1 MEIMHSKFLKL
12 QTALLSVLLL
22 FSVLLPQTALA
33 AGGTTDAAA
42 AQDTVTL
49 VDPNT
54 FNSWEKIQGTRSITQ
69 GRIWADKTVSND
81 KIEFS
86 STSPLGKEGKTV
98 SKTAGSDFLVA
109 LSALSSTSS
118 LTKPEPQPIDIVL
131 VLDASGSMDKAM
143 GGTTWENYDD
153 TKRIDALK
161 AAAKNFLAAAKKQ
174 NDGIEDPAKQIQV
187 SIVKFAGNKTDKVGN
202 DTYRD
207 GRNSYN
213 YSQIMR
219 NLTLCNSTNLSTLNS
234 VVDSIQP
241 AGATRSDYGMELA
254 QKALG
259 SDSARSNAKKVV
271 IFFTDGKPTKQSE
284 YNSEVAGSAV
294 NTAKTLKDSG
304 TTIYTV
310 GIFSGANAASD
321 PNDEHTS
328 DENRFMHAVS
338 SNYPDAAYSWVSTDW
353 YGGYYDI
360 VPGTRAENS
369 SYYKTATKSTELDTV
384 FQDIFKDVTSNPPV
398 PTLVES
404 GKNATN
410 GGYVSFNDPLGDYM
424 TVDGFNAISFDDEIF
439 EKSTKT
445 TETTAKGT
453 VDTYVFEGVN
463 EGNTAYP
470 ENVNLNTIIVKVTH
484 SNDLKT
490 GDIVDVQIPAALLPL
505 RYYQVSKD
513 LDGKVSM
520 KISDTYP
527 IRIFY
532 SVSLKKDVKDAMA
545 AGTSSDTELVNYVA
559 DHTEDDGKVYFY
571 TNLFDGTNGGT
582 DKEGNSYTAGNTTV
596 SFKPAYTNSFYYYT
610 EDTPIYTDPDC
621 KTHAT
626 DVQPKTPYYY
636 DLTYYDTNKANASGS
651 LVLQH
656 DHIEISIAT
665 KEEIDKVLKQN
676 KKGEYYVPQ
685 KTLKGSYPQTLDEQ
699 VGPKQP
705 NNTTGTASR
714 RIDFAWDLSNTT
726 GLLFLGNNGKI
737 GYNTTGSLKITKVV
751 TPTDS
756 NYTPDSTTQFRILVN
771 LEGVGANDIY
781 KCTLNGQTFSFIR
794 GSVITLKNGQTA
806 EIKGLPAGCKY
817 TVTEPTPLP
826 AGYALSTIENA
837 TGTIKGGLAKDTA
850 AVATVKNTYTPSSY
864 ILNGETYLSGKKVL
878 SGRDWQSLDKFVFH
892 LEALEPDNAPLPKNG
907 DTDLTRVELTQCEGT
922 QADTEVPFNFGD
934 ITYTKPGT
942 YRYRIYEE
950 TPSNADKIPGIDY
963 DTTTYTVTVKIKDN
977 GNGQL
982 ELDSVTKALDHKDN
996 VTEMPAGKIPLF
1008 KNIFNATN
1016 EEINFVAT
1024 KVYKDNAG
1032 NSINPDVNQFQF
1044 TLSAAKKDASG
1055 NDVTETDPPMPTPAT
1070 VGNDDGGQIDFG
1082 KVTYT
1087 AANVDSTYW
1096 YQMNENQGDNAC
1108 IAYDKTTYLIKVEVG
1123 SKTGADNKLI
1133 VTSKTTYYKQNENGA
1148 WQPVDINTGD
1158 DVASKITFT
1167 NTLTP
1172 TPTSA
1177 NLYVGKILAGR
1188 DWMDGDK
1195 FTFTLTAKD
1204 NAPMPEGKDTN
1215 KLTITN
1221 ASRKEMDDERLG
1233 DFPEITFTK
1242 PGTYVYTISE
1252 DAVDS
1257 AKLPGFKTQPGD
1269 ITATVTVTREGNELR
1284 RTISYRNAAGINSDI
1299 CGYFTNTYST
1309 DSYKIKDTDI
1319 FLASKVLKDRGWLD
1333 EDRFTFVLT
1342 GDESNP
1348 TNTPM
1353 PTLCESIADS
1363 THYENIVLGD
1373 GKELEF
1379 KEAGRYVYYITEQRG
1394 ELSGIT
1400 YDTTKYMVVVDVRD
1414 EGGNSGKLTGSV
1426 QYFKGTLGKNGEYTF
1441 SDKPET
1447 DNIAIFTNT
1456 YAAKS
1461 VTLTGK
1467 ENLSVTKK
1475 LVGREWGKEEAFT
1488 FEIAVAGGSAE
1499 NTPLPKSTTLKLTNS
1514 NLDEDTATG
1523 NFGDITYEKPGTYI
1537 YKITENKGDNAITQ
1551 WDDSEYTVTVNV
1563 KDDGTGEL
1571 KVESCTV
1578 KKSGDEGNSN
1588 GITFT
1593 NTYEASSTP
1602 TKDVTVNDAET
1613 SADGQPV
1620 KVGDK
1625 LTYSIHWVNDS
1636 IENGKFVPA
1645 TVTITDQVPENTK
1658 LVTTPDNATYDDT
1671 TRTLTWTL
1679 NAAANTSGDVSF
1691 TVSVLPSASAAL
1703 DPITNQAKVKIG
1715 DHESETNVVTNPTP
1729 YDPDS
1734 HKKVLDDNGNDIDN
1748 TLVSPGQ
1755 VLTYQI
1761 TWVAPLAAEGAET
1774 VDVVIKDTVPANT
1787 TFVLGSATDN
1797 IAPDDNGLLTW
1808 NIQGQTPGA
1817 SGTVSFQVKVND
1829 AVGDN
1834 GDITNKAFVNNKA
1847 TVETTHNYLPG
1858 KTADKDANTTLKVG
1872 DELTYTIKYKNL
1884 EKDVATVTVTDAV
1897 PAGTEFVSADNG
1909 GTWDKTDNKVTWNL
1923 TGVEPGAKGTVSF
1936 TVRVTMDAVGKSIE
1950 NQAEVKIGDH
1960 NPVTTTKT
1968 ENKNIEQPSPA
1979 SVTLTAH
1986 KTLKSDVGNH
1996 TLAAGEFAF
2005 NLLDKDGKLVQT
2017 ALNDAEGNVT
2027 FSELKLNTIGSYTY
2041 TICEVDGKLG
2051 YMTYDDSTYTVTFNV
2066 DDAKNGTLAATEPV
2080 YSLNDKTFTTA
2091 EFINHYTAEL
2101 PADASFSLSATKTL
2115 TGRSMIDREFFF
2127 TLEDEGGNIVATAS
2141 SDAEGNIQ
2149 FPAVGLKNVQAA
2161 YTALL
2166 AAAEP
2171 VQPAAEPTPAEDEQP
2186 VKIEDGEQ
2194 APLETAVAA
2203 NSLEDAPAVVTDAEP
2218 ETELNAEPKTD
2229 PETDPET
2236 EPETEPAPTVDTD
2249 AVQALLTRWYTIR
2262 EYAQGKDGVTYDA
2275 NTYMVRVPLVDND
2288 GTGTLAVD
2296 KDNIQFFAA
2305 DGETPLD
2312 NNAVVFNNSYA
2323 AEGVDLTV
2331 TAQKQLTGRSMADG
2345 EFSFRLSCNDDPANE
2360 QTVTSDANGR
2370 IAFALHY
2377 DDKDGTGTQET
2388 HTYTVTE
2395 VRGDNDTITY
2405 DDTAYTFTV
2414 EVIDDGTGHLTT
2426 KVTQPEAMVFRN
2438 VYTPKATSI
2447 TLAGNKVLNGR
2458 AQKAGE
2464 FTFELCDAN
2473 GAVIATAAN
2482 GENGYFAFPALS
2494 YDEAG
2499 EYTYTVREKD
2509 TGVGRVT
2516 YDKTVYSVT
2525 VQVRDEDGQ
2534 LKADIILPA
2543 SGLTFTNTYTPEP
2556 AQTPAPTPKP
2566 TTSPAPAA
2574 TAAPTPA
2581 PARIPQTADSF
2592 PLALLIG
2599 LLAVSGGALAVLLT
2613 ARKRGKK

>member
-69 GRIWADKTVSND
+69 GRIWADKTVSDNEI
-81 KIEFS
+81 KFS
-86 STSPLGKEGKTV
+86 ASSPLGKKGETV

-131 VLDASGSMDKAM
+131 VLDTSGSMAYDFN
-143 GGTTWENYDD
+143 GHETWYAKDR
-153 TKRIDALK
+153 RITALK
-161 AAAKNFLAAAKKQ
+161 SAVKDFIDNAATQ
-174 NDGIEDPAKQIQV
+174 N
-187 SIVKFAGNKTDKVGN
+187 
-202 DTYRD
+202 
-207 GRNSYN
+207 
-213 YSQIMR
+213 SQIADASKKINIALVR
-219 NLTLCNSTNLSTLNS
+219 FASNSSILQDLTTCEDKNVTALKRRVDNLPS
-234 VVDSIQP
+234 D
-241 AGATRSDYGMELA
+241 GATRADLGME
-254 QKALG
+254 KAESVLNG
-259 SDSARSNAKKVV
+259 TSARANAKKVV
-271 IFFTDGKPTKQSE
+271 IFFTDGEPTSGNE
-284 YNSEVAGSAV
+284 YEAKVAGDAI
-294 NTAKTLKDSG
+294 NTAKTIKGSG
-304 TTIYTV
+304 ATIYTV
-310 GIFSGANAASD
+310 GIFSGADSSNPPAEPDGNTQLA
-321 PNDEHTS
+321 
-328 DENRFMHAVS
+328 NRFMHAVS
-338 SNYPDAAYSWVSTDW
+338 SNYPDAASSWVPTSW
-353 YGGYYDI
+353 FSGYYNI
-360 VPGTRAENS
+360 VLGTRAENS
-369 SYYKTATKSTELDTV
+369 SYYKTATQSTELNTV
-384 FQDIFKDVTSNPPV
+384 FQDIFKDATSNPPV

-410 GGYVSFNDPLGDYM
+410 SGYVRFNDPLGDYM
-424 TVDGFNAISFDDEIF
+424 TVDGFNAIAFDDEIF
-439 EKSTKT
+439 KNPTKT
-445 TETTAKGT
+445 TKGT

-505 RYYQVSKD
+505 RYYQVSED
-513 LDGKVSM
+513 LNGKVSM

-532 SVSLKKDVKDAMA
+532 SVSLKTEAKQQM
-545 AGTSSDTELVNYVA
+545 TSGVITDPTLATYVA
-559 DHTEDDGKVYFY
+559 THTETDGKAYFY
-571 TNLFDGTNGGT
+571 SNLFDGTNVGT
-582 DKEGNSYTAGNTTV
+582 DKKGNPYTAGNTTV

-621 KTHAT
+621 KIPAT
-626 DVQPKTPYYY
+626 DVQPKESYYY
-636 DLTYYDTNKANASGS
+636 DLTYYDTNKADASGS
-651 LVLQH
+651 LVPQH

-665 KEEIDKVLKQN
+665 KAEIDKVLKKN
-676 KKGEYYVPQ
+676 SKGEYYVPQ

-699 VGPKQP
+699 VGPKES
-705 NNTTGTASR
+705 NNTGTAYR

-737 GYNTTGSLKITKVV
+737 GYNTTGSLKITKKVDKAD
-751 TPTDS
+751 PS
-756 NYTPDSTTQFRILVN
+756 YSPDAATQFGIQVD
-771 LEGVGANDIY
+771 LEDNGANGTYTYTIDGNASDSY
-781 KCTLNGQTFSFIR
+781 KFKSGD
-794 GSVITLKNGQTA
+794 VITLKNGQTA

-817 TVTEPTPLP
+817 TVSEPTPP
-826 AGYALSTIENA
+826 AGYTSSIVAP
-837 TGTIKGGLAKDTA
+837 TGMITAGKVQDTA
-850 AVATVKNTYTPSSY
+850 PVVTVTNTYEPSSY
-864 ILNGETYLSGKKVL
+864 TLNGETNLSGKKVL
-878 SGRDWQSLDKFVFH
+878 SGRNWQSNDKFVFH

-907 DTDLTRVELTQCEGT
+907 DTDLTRVELMHREGT
-922 QADTEVPFNFGD
+922 QGDTEVPFNFGD

-950 TPSNADKIPGIDY
+950 TPSNAAKIPGIDY

-977 GNGQL
+977 GKGQL
-982 ELDSVTKALDHKDN
+982 ELDSVTKALDNKDN
-996 VTEMPAGKIPLF
+996 VTVMPADNIPLF
-1008 KNIFNATN
+1008 KNIFNADD

-1044 TLSAAKKDASG
+1044 TLSVPEKDAAG
-1055 NDVTETDPPMPTPAT
+1055 KNVTETNPPMPTSAT
-1070 VGNDDGGQIDFG
+1070 VGNDNGGQIAFG

-1087 AANVDSTYW
+1087 AANIDHTYW
-1096 YQMNENQGDNAC
+1096 YQMSEVNGGDVH
-1108 IAYDKTTYLIKVEVG
+1108 IDYDAAAYLIKVEVG
-1123 SKTGADNKLI
+1123 SDTDTDNTLI
-1133 VTSKTTYYKQNENGA
+1133 VTSKTTYYKQDENGT
-1148 WQPVDINTGD
+1148 WQQVDINTGD
-1158 DVASKITFT
+1158 DVDSKITFT

-1172 TPTSA
+1172 TPASA
-1177 NLYVGKILAGR
+1177 RLSVRKFLVGRK
-1188 DWMDGDK
+1188 WMNGDT
-1195 FTFTLTAKD
+1195 FTFTLAPK
-1204 NAPMPEGKDTN
+1204 NGAPMPKGENAN

-1221 ASRKEMDDERLG
+1221 TSDNVIENYLTDSFG
-1233 DFPEITFTK
+1233 EIPFTQ
-1242 PGTYVYTISE
+1242 PGTYVYDISE
-1252 DAVDS
+1252 DKVT
-1257 AKLPGFKTQPGD
+1257 LPGFKSQPGA
-1269 ITATVTVTREGNELR
+1269 ITATVNVTREGNEL
-1284 RTISYRNAAGINSDI
+1284 THTVSYTDASGNSGDV
-1299 CGYFTNTYST
+1299 YANFTNTYST

-1319 FLASKVLKDRGWLD
+1319 FLARKVLKDRGWLD

-1348 TNTPM
+1348 VGTPM
-1353 PTLCESIADS
+1353 PTHCESIADS
-1363 THYENIVLGD
+1363 THYERIVLGD

-1426 QYFKGTLGKNGEYTF
+1426 QYYKALENGEYE
-1441 SDKPET
+1441 KV

-1461 VTLTGK
+1461 VTLNGK

-1475 LVGREWGKEEAFT
+1475 LVGREWGNEEAFT
-1488 FEIAVAGGSAE
+1488 FTIAAAGDNAE
-1499 NTPLPKSTTLKLTNS
+1499 NTPLPNETTLTLTNP
-1514 NLDEDTATG
+1514 NPNEDTATG

-1551 WDDSEYTVTVNV
+1551 WDASEYTVTVDV

-1571 KVESCTV
+1571 KVNSCSV

-1588 GITFT
+1588 SITFT

-1602 TKDVTVNDAET
+1602 TKDVTVNDAKT
-1613 SADGQPV
+1613 SAAGQPV
-1620 KVGDK
+1620 KVGDE

-1636 IENGKFVPA
+1636 IENGKFVRA
-1645 TVTITDQVPENTK
+1645 TVTITDQVPENTQ

-1671 TRTLTWTL
+1671 TSTLTWTFD
-1679 NAAANTSGDVSF
+1679 AAANTSGDVSF
-1691 TVSVLPSASAAL
+1691 TVRVLPSASAAL
-1703 DPITNQAKVKIG
+1703 APITNQAKVQIG

-1734 HKKVLDDNGNDIDN
+1734 HKKVLDDSGNDIDN

-1808 NIQGQTPGA
+1808 NIQGQKPGA

-1834 GDITNKAFVNNKA
+1834 GDITNQAFVNNKA

-1884 EKDVATVTVTDAV
+1884 EDAAATVTVTDAV
-1897 PAGTEFVSADNG
+1897 PAGTEFVSADNDG
-1909 GTWDKTDNKVTWNL
+1909 VCENGAVTWNIAD
-1923 TGVEPGAKGTVSF
+1923 VASGTEGSVSF
-1936 TVRVTMDAVGKSIE
+1936 KVRVTIDAVGRSIE
-1950 NQAEVKIGDH
+1950 NQAQVKIGDH

-1968 ENKNIEQPSPA
+1968 ENKNIEKPSPA
-1979 SVTLTAH
+1979 SVTLTAC
-1986 KTLKSDVGNH
+1986 KTLISDVGNH

-2005 NLLDKDGKLVQT
+2005 TLLDKDGKLVQT
-2017 ALNDAEGNVT
+2017 APNDAEGNVT
-2027 FSELKLNTIGSYTY
+2027 FDALSLDTIDEYTY
-2041 TICEVDGKLG
+2041 TICEVDGNVG
-2051 YMTYDDSTYTVTFNV
+2051 YITYDGSQYTVTFSV
-2066 DDAKNGTLAATEPV
+2066 YATKDGTLAATKPV
-2080 YSLNDKTFTTA
+2080 YSLNGKTVDAA

-2101 PADASFSLSATKTL
+2101 PAGTSFSLSATKTL
-2115 TGRSMIDREFFF
+2115 TGRSIIDGEFFF
-2127 TLEDEGGNIVATAS
+2127 TLEDEGGNIVATAT
-2141 SDAEGNIQ
+2141 SDAKGNIQ

-2194 APLETAVAA
+2194 PPLETAVAA
-2203 NSLEDAPAVVTDAEP
+2203 NSLEGTPAVVTDAEP
-2218 ETELNAEPKTD
+2218 ETKLDVA
-2229 PETDPET
+2229 PETD
-2236 EPETEPAPTVDTD
+2236 PETEPAPTVDTD

-2275 NTYMVRVPLVDND
+2275 NTYMVRVPLVDKD
-2288 GTGTLAVD
+2288 GTGTLTVD

>member
-98 SKTAGSDFLVA
+98 SKTDGSDFLVA

-131 VLDASGSMDKAM
+131 VLDTSGSMADDFN
-143 GGTTWENYDD
+143 GYPTWFDEDS
-153 TKRIDALK
+153 RITALK
-161 AAAKNFLAAAKKQ
+161 SAVNDFIDNAATQNRQIADARKKI
-174 NDGIEDPAKQIQV
+174 NIALV
-187 SIVKFAGNKTDKVGN
+187 RFASNSSILQDLTTCEGEKATALKKRVN
-202 DTYRD
+202 
-207 GRNSYN
+207 
-213 YSQIMR
+213 
-219 NLTLCNSTNLSTLNS
+219 NLGS
-234 VVDSIQP
+234 D
-241 AGATRSDYGMELA
+241 GATRADLGMV
-254 QKALG
+254 KAESVLNG
-259 SDSARSNAKKVV
+259 TSARANAKKVV
-271 IFFTDGKPTKQSE
+271 IFFTDGTPTSGNKYE
-284 YNSEVAGSAV
+284 AEVAGRAV
-294 NTAKTLKDSG
+294 NAAGRIKNANG
-304 TTIYTV
+304 TIYAV
-310 GIFSGANAASD
+310 GIFAGAKPED
-321 PNDEHTS
+321 VTS
-328 DENRFMHAVS
+328 KENKFMNAVS
-338 SNYPDAAYSWVSTDW
+338 SNYPAATATNYRITLNK
-353 YGGYYDI
+353 G
-360 VPGTRAENS
+360 ENKG
-369 SYYKTATKSTELDTV
+369 YYKTAKNASELNAV
-384 FQDIFKDVTSNPPV
+384 FNDIFKDSTSNPPV

-410 GGYVSFNDPLGDYM
+410 SGYVRFNDPLGDYM
-424 TVDGFNAISFDDEIF
+424 TVDGFNAIAFDDEIF
-439 EKSTKT
+439 KNPTKT
-445 TETTAKGT
+445 TKGT

-505 RYYQVSKD
+505 RYYQVSED
-513 LDGKVSM
+513 LNGKVSM

-545 AGTSSDTELVNYVA
+545 AGTSSDTELVKYVA
-559 DHTEDDGKVYFY
+559 DHTGDDGKVYFY
-571 TNLFDGTNGGT
+571 TNLFDGTNGGI

-621 KTHAT
+621 KIPAT

-636 DLTYYDTNKANASGS
+636 DLTYYDTNEADASGS
-651 LVLQH
+651 LVPQH
-656 DHIEISIAT
+656 KHIEISIAT
-665 KEEIDKVLKQN
+665 KAEIDTVLKKN
-676 KKGEYYVPQ
+676 SNGEYYVPK

-699 VGPKQP
+699 VGPKES
-705 NNTTGTASR
+705 NTTGTAYR

-737 GYNTTGSLKITKVV
+737 GYNATGSLKITKKVDKAD
-751 TPTDS
+751 PS
-756 NYTPDSTTQFRILVN
+756 YSPDAATQFGIQVV
-771 LEGVGANDIY
+771 LEGNSANGTYTYTIDGNASDSY
-781 KCTLNGQTFSFIR
+781 KFKSGD
-794 GSVITLKNGQTA
+794 VITLKNGQTA
-806 EIKGLPAGCKY
+806 EIEGLPAGCKY
-817 TVTEPTPLP
+817 TVSEPTPP
-826 AGYALSTIENA
+826 AGYTSSIDPSAGVIA
-837 TGTIKGGLAKDTA
+837 AGKVQDTA
-850 AVATVKNTYTPSSY
+850 PVVTVTNTYKPSSY
-864 ILNGETYLSGKKVL
+864 TLNGKTNLSGKKVL
-878 SGRDWQSLDKFVFH
+878 SGRDWQSNDKFVFH
-892 LEALEPDNAPLPKNG
+892 LEAFEPDNTPLPKNG
-907 DTDLTRVELTQCEGT
+907 DTDLTRVELMHSEGT
-922 QADTEVPFNFGD
+922 QGGTEVPFNFGD

-950 TPSNADKIPGIDY
+950 TPSNAAKIPGIDY

-977 GNGQL
+977 GKGQL
-982 ELDSVTKALDHKDN
+982 ELDSVTKALDNKDN
-996 VTEMPAGKIPLF
+996 VTVMPADNIPLF
-1008 KNIFNATN
+1008 KNIFNADD

-1032 NSINPDVNQFQF
+1032 NQINPDVNQFQF
-1044 TLSAAKKDASG
+1044 ILSVPKTDADG
-1055 NDVTETDPPMPTPAT
+1055 KNVTETNPPMPTSAT
-1070 VGNDDGGQIDFG
+1070 VGNDDGGRIDFG

-1087 AANVDSTYW
+1087 AENVDRTYW
-1096 YQMNENQGDNAC
+1096 YQMSEKPGDNAC

-1123 SKTGADNKLI
+1123 SKPGADNKLI
-1133 VTSKTTYYKQNENGA
+1133 VTSNTTYYKQNENGA

-1172 TPTSA
+1172 TSTSA
-1177 NLYVGKILAGR
+1177 SLWVCKILEGR

-1195 FTFTLTAKD
+1195 FTFKVTPIGD
-1204 NAPMPEGKDTN
+1204 APKPQGENGDKI
-1215 KLTITN
+1215 TITN
-1221 ASRKEMDDERLG
+1221 TSTHGETEKERLG
-1233 DFPEITFTK
+1233 YFGEIVFTQ
-1242 PGTYVYTISE
+1242 PGIYQYKISE
-1252 DAVDS
+1252 ALIDADE
-1257 AKLPGFKTQPGD
+1257 LPGFNHHPGD
-1269 ITATVTVTREGNELR
+1269 VIATVTVTRNGNTLT
-1284 RTISYRNAAGINSDI
+1284 RTISCTDASGNATGLQA
-1299 CGYFTNTYST
+1299 YFTNTYST

-1319 FLASKVLKDRGWLD
+1319 FLARKVLKDRGWLD

-1348 TNTPM
+1348 ANTPM
-1353 PTLCESIADS
+1353 PNRCESIADS

-1426 QYFKGTLGKNGEYTF
+1426 QYFKGTLVKNGEYTF
-1441 SDKPET
+1441 SDTPET
-1447 DNIAIFTNT
+1447 TNIATFTNT

-1461 VTLTGK
+1461 VTLNG
-1467 ENLSVTKK
+1467 EDNLSVTKK
-1475 LVGREWGKEEAFT
+1475 LVGREWGKEETFT
-1488 FEIAVAGGSAE
+1488 FTIAAAGDNAE
-1499 NTPLPKSTTLKLTNS
+1499 NTPLPSETTLRLTKPDP
-1514 NLDEDTATG
+1514 DEDTATG
-1523 NFGDITYEKPGTYI
+1523 HFGDITYEKPGTYI

-1551 WDDSEYTVTVNV
+1551 WDDSEYTVTVNI

-1571 KVESCTV
+1571 KVNSCSV

-1588 GITFT
+1588 SITFT
-1593 NTYEASSTP
+1593 NTYEANSTP

-1645 TVTITDQVPENTK
+1645 TVTITDQVPENTQ

-1671 TRTLTWTL
+1671 TRTLTWTFKAEA
-1679 NAAANTSGDVSF
+1679 NASGDVSF
-1691 TVSVLPSASAAL
+1691 TVRVLPSASAAL
-1703 DPITNQAKVKIG
+1703 APITNQAKVQIG

-1734 HKKVLDDNGNDIDN
+1734 HKKVLDDSGNDIDN

-1808 NIQGQTPGA
+1808 NIQGQKPGA

-1834 GDITNKAFVNNKA
+1834 GDITNQAFVNNKA

-1884 EKDVATVTVTDAV
+1884 EDAAATVTVTDAV
-1897 PAGTEFVSADNG
+1897 PAGTEFEWADNG
-1909 GTWDKTDNKVTWNL
+1909 GVCENGTVTWNIADV
-1923 TGVEPGAKGTVSF
+1923 TSGTEGSVSF
-1936 TVRVTMDAVGKSIE
+1936 KVRVTIDAVGRSIE
-1950 NQAEVKIGDH
+1950 NQAQVKIGGH

-1968 ENKNIEQPSPA
+1968 ENKNIEKPSPA
-1979 SVTLTAH
+1979 SVTLTAC
-1986 KTLKSDVGNH
+1986 KTLISDVGNH

-2005 NLLDKDGKLVQT
+2005 TLLDKDGKLVQT
-2017 ALNDAEGNVT
+2017 APNDAEGNVT
-2027 FSELKLNTIGSYTY
+2027 FEALSLDTIGEYTY
-2041 TICEVDGKLG
+2041 TICEVDGDVG
-2051 YMTYDDSTYTVTFNV
+2051 YITYDGSQYTVTFSV
-2066 DDAKNGTLAATEPV
+2066 YAAKDGTLAATKPV
-2080 YSLNDKTFTTA
+2080 YSLNGKTVDAA

-2115 TGRSMIDREFFF
+2115 TGRSMIDGEFFF

-2203 NSLEDAPAVVTDAEP
+2203 NSLEGTPAVVTDAEP
-2218 ETELNAEPKTD
+2218 ETELDVA

-2236 EPETEPAPTVDTD
+2236 EPEIDPETEPKTEPAPTVDTD

-2275 NTYMVRVPLVDND
+2275 NTYMVRVQLADKE
-2288 GTGTLAVD
+2288 GQGTLTVD
-2296 KDNIQFFAA
+2296 SIQFFAA

-2312 NNAVVFNNSYA
+2312 NSAVVFNNSYA